1 MSEVKDASS
10 VVKHCHSA
18 WLGLGHGGKVG
29 MTVRGTLYGEAT
41 NICEKCY
48 ARWKDIVDE
57 HNRWYFQVELPRLR
71 KIEIAK
77 LQSRIEELKRGD
89 C

>member
-1 MSEVKDASS
+1 MKEPKTAPEV
-10 VVKHCHSA
+10 VRYCHGA
-18 WLGLGHGGKVG
+18 WFGLGHRGKVG
-29 MTVRGTLYGEAT
+29 MTVWGTYFGEAT

-57 HNRWYFQVELPRLR
+57 HNRWWFDEEKPRLR
-71 KIEIAK
+71 RFEIAK
-77 LQSRIEELKRGD
+77 LQSRIDELKRGD